1 MFDLLLTDEQK
12 LFRSTLRELGQ
23 RDILPFSRDWDENDE
38 QRNKV
43 KGIWQEMGIYGLMVP
58 EKYGGVDGKIIDL
71 VILCEEMSRC
81 GAIIP
86 LTHVSTS
93 CRAIA
98 NFGKEHIKQHYLP
111 DMAAGKR
118 LGAYASTEPES
129 GSDLSKIRSTAKLGG
144 AHYILNGSKCF
155 ISFAQDADLFVTL
168 AKTDS
173 GAKGTKGISVFI
185 LDRDTPGL
193 SLGKNEDKH
202 GRNQSTMNDVFF
214 EDCKIPKENLLV
226 PAGDGFK
233 KIISEFNVERCGN
246 AANCVGMALGAFERA
261 IEYAKQREAFGQALS
276 KFQGIQ
282 WMLADMYAQIEAARN
297 LVYRAAYKG
306 DKGYK
311 IIKESALAKLYANE
325 MAVKVTNGAMQIFGG
340 YGYLKDYVVER
351 LARDSRGLSMAGGT
365 TQILRNRIAYE
376 LLR

>member
-1 MFDLLLTDEQK
+1 MIDFLLTEEQK
-12 LFRSTLRELGQ
+12 LFRSTLRQFGQ
-23 RDILPFSRDWDENDE
+23 KEILPYARDWDENDE
-38 QRNKV
+38 QRDKV
-43 KGIWQEMGIYGLMVP
+43 KKIWKEMGIYGLMVP
-58 EKYGGVDGKIIDL
+58 EEYGGINGKIIDL

-98 NFGKEHIKQHYLP
+98 NFGQEEIKEQYLP

-118 LGAYASTEPES
+118 LGAYASTEPGA
-129 GSDLSKIRSTAKLGG
+129 GSDLSSIRSVAKLAGG
-144 AHYILNGSKCF
+144 YYILNGSKCF
-155 ISFAQDADLFVTL
+155 ISFAQDADLFITL

-173 GAKGTKGISVFI
+173 EAKGTKGISIFI
-185 LDRDTPGL
+185 VDRDTPGL
-193 SLGKNEDKH
+193 SIGKNEEKH

-214 EDCKIPKENLLV
+214 EDCKIPKEKLLV

-246 AANCVGMALGAFERA
+246 AANCVGIALGAFERA
-261 IEYAKQREAFGQALS
+261 IEYVKQRECFNQVLS

-282 WMLADMYAQIEAARN
+282 WILTDMFSQVEAARN

-306 DKGYK
+306 DNGYK

-325 MAVKVTNGAMQIFGG
+325 MAVKVTNDAMQLFGG

-351 LARDSRGLSMAGGT
+351 LARDARGLSMAGGT

-376 LLR
+376 LLK

>member
-1 MFDLLLTDEQK
+1 MIDFLLTEEQK
-12 LFRSTLRELGQ
+12 LFRSTLRQVGQ
-23 RDILPFSRDWDENDE
+23 KEILPYARDWDENDE
-38 QRNKV
+38 QRDKV
-43 KGIWQEMGIYGLMVP
+43 KKIWKEMGIYGLMVP
-58 EKYGGVDGKIIDL
+58 EEYGGINGKIIDL

-98 NFGKEHIKQHYLP
+98 NFGQEEIKEQYLP
-111 DMAAGKR
+111 DMAAGKK
-118 LGAYASTEPES
+118 LGAYASTEPGS
-129 GSDLSKIRSTAKLGG
+129 GSDLSSIRSMAKLAGG
-144 AHYILNGSKCF
+144 YYILNGSKCF
-155 ISFAQDADLFVTL
+155 ISFAQDADLFITL

-173 GAKGTKGISVFI
+173 EAKGTKGISIFI
-185 LDRDTPGL
+185 VDRDTPGL
-193 SLGKNEDKH
+193 SIGKNEEKH

-214 EDCKIPKENLLV
+214 EDCKIPREKLLV

-246 AANCVGMALGAFERA
+246 AANCVGIALGAFERA
-261 IEYAKQREAFGQALS
+261 IEYVKQRECFSQVLS

-282 WMLADMYAQIEAARN
+282 WMLTDMFSQIEAARN

-306 DKGYK
+306 DNGYK
-311 IIKESALAKLYANE
+311 IIKESALAKIYANE
-325 MAVKVTNGAMQIFGG
+325 MAVKVTNDAMQLFGG

-351 LARDSRGLSMAGGT
+351 LARDARGLSMAGGT

-376 LLR
+376 LLK